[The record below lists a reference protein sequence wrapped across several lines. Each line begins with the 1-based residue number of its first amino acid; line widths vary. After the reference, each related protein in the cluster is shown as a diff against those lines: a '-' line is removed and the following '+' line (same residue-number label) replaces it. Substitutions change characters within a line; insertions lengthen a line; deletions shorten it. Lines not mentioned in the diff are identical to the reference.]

1 MLILQILGWVFLPVF
16 IASSVT
22 TLPEYMS
29 KRFGGNRIR
38 IYLSILSLILYVFTK
53 ISVNLYSGAL
63 FIKIALGWDLY
74 YSIMFILAMTGMC
87 TITGGLAGVIY
98 TETIQS
104 VIMIGGGL
112 TLMGFSFYEIGG
124 IRNLYT
130 RYMDTSYLN
139 MSAPNIECAMPNK
152 NAFTILRGLSDKDM
166 PWLGFF
172 LGQTPGSIWYWCS
185 DQVRKLDCYYIQ
197 RKVFGFWF
205 LVSIF

>member
-22 TLPEYMS
+22 TLPEYMN

-38 IYLSILSLILYVFTK
+38 VYLSILSLILYIFTK
-53 ISVNLYSGAL
+53 ISVNLYSGGL

-74 YSIMFILAMTGMC
+74 YSILFILAMTGMC

-112 TLMGFSFYEIGG
+112 TLMGFAFYEIGG
-124 IRNLYT
+124 MRNLYV

-139 MSAPNIECAMPNK
+139 TSAPNIECAMPKK
-152 NAFTILRGLSDKDM
+152 NAFTILRGLNDKDM

-185 DQVRKLDCYYIQ
+185 DQV
-197 RKVFGFWF
+197 
-205 LVSIF
+205 